1 VQEKPEPRQYARS
14 GVPKN
19 EVTINVLPNRPPARP
34 RWLFVSC
41 NFPAD
46 PERKVTAVYRRMGM
60 FVEALR
66 GLGTL
71 DMLFFVEPDVAVDAE
86 SVERFRVRLADHW
99 ETDLRLQLCRR
110 ELPAERGRVAHYL
123 RGALSVHGQPQYEMT
138 SGERQLAAFE
148 EALGRRPDGLFLH
161 RLNAA
166 MPALRSRHSLPPIA
180 FDLDDIEHRKFVR
193 MLRQPPV
200 WPGKRLG
207 YSWLPALRRA
217 ERRAVRAAR
226 RTFVCSEE
234 DRTYLARWAG
244 TAGVDVVPNAT
255 EIPPPPAPASEPAM
269 LFLGSFAYG
278 PNQAGVEWLLEQ
290 VWPRV
295 RERLPEARLLLAGP
309 GSRERVGASPP
320 EGVEALGFVSELA
333 DAYGRARV
341 ACAPI
346 LAGGGTR
353 LKIVEAAAYGRP
365 VVSTTL
371 GAEGLD
377 LREGEHLLLA
387 DDPDDFA
394 AACVELLSTP
404 ERCSRMGDAARAFVA
419 DHYDR
424 AAIVDQVRDLLRGV
438 AGTGEE

>member
-1 VQEKPEPRQYARS
+1 MS
-14 GVPKN
+14 
-19 EVTINVLPNRPPARP
+19 EVTINVLPNPSPARA

-60 FVEALR
+60 FVEALS
-66 GLGTL
+66 GLGSL

-86 SVERFRVRLADHW
+86 SVERFRRRLADHW

-110 ELPAERGRVAHYL
+110 ETPVERGRAAHYL
-123 RGALSVHGQPQYEMT
+123 RGALSVHGQPQFALT
-138 SGERQLAAFE
+138 SGDRQLAAFE
-148 EALGRRPDGLFLH
+148 EALERRPDALFLH

-166 MPALRSRHSLPPIA
+166 MPMLRSTAARPPVA
-180 FDLDDIEHRKFVR
+180 LDLDDIEHRKFGR
-193 MLRQPPV
+193 LLRQPPV

-207 YSWLPALRRA
+207 YAWLPALRRA
-217 ERRAVRAAR
+217 ERRAVRTAR
-226 RTFVCSEE
+226 KTFVCSEE
-234 DRTYLARWAG
+234 DRSYVAGWAK
-244 TAGVDVVPNAT
+244 TAGVAVVPNAT
-255 EIPPPPAPASEPAM
+255 EIPPAPPPASDPAM

-278 PNQAGVEWLLEQ
+278 PNQAGVSWLLEE

-295 RERLPEARLLLAGP
+295 RERMPEARLLLAGP
-309 GSRERVGASPP
+309 GSREKVGASPP
-320 EGVEALGFVSELA
+320 AGVEALGFVEDLA
-333 DAYGRARV
+333 DAYGQARV

-377 LREGEHLLLA
+377 LRAGEHLLLA
-387 DDPDDFA
+387 DDPSEFA
-394 AACVELLSTP
+394 AACVELLSNP
-404 ERCSRMGDAARAFVA
+404 ERCREMGDAARAFVA
-419 DHYDR
+419 DRYDR
-424 AAIVDQVRDLLRGV
+424 TAIVDQIGDLLRGV
-438 AGTGEE
+438 TDARGG